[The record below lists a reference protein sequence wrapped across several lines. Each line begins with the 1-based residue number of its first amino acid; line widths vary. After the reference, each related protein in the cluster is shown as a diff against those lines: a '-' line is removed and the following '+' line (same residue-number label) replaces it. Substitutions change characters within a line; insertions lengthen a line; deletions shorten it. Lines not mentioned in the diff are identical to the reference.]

1 MKTTTTAKTE
11 EVKALVQSEQSFK
24 AQAGEFNKYIVLR
37 FNRREQVTVF
47 PFAMKHADVFS
58 YMRRECPELEAISAG
73 FFIVDNGAVWTT
85 GNSESLNLA
94 SRPQDRQAIESFL
107 HSPDRQ
113 LWDLLRLSE
122 EAREAA
128 RAEMAEAGW
137 CHCA

>member
-1 MKTTTTAKTE
+1 MKTNATNKTE
-11 EVKALVQSEQSFK
+11 LK
-24 AQAGEFNKYIVLR
+24 AQGQPEQVFRAPEGEFNKYIVLR

-58 YMRRECPELEAISAG
+58 YMKRECPELEPISAG

-85 GNSESLNLA
+85 GNSESLNLS
-94 SRPQDRQAIESFL
+94 SRPEDRQAIESFL
-107 HSPDRQ
+107 QSPDRQ